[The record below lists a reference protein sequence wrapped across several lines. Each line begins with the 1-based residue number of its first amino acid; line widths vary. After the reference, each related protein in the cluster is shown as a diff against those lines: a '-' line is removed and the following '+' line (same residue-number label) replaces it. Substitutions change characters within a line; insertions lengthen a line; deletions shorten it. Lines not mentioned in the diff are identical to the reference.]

1 VEIGICMPYMER
13 EYSRGTTLDWCRRID
28 AGPFSSLSCG
38 ERITSYTQDMR
49 VVLAAAAALT
59 SRVRIMPSLYVLPM
73 RPPVLAA
80 KEIAT
85 LDVLS
90 GGRVTVTVGVGGRES
105 DYRALGQPSLRRF
118 ARLDEGVAV
127 MKRIWAGE
135 PPFAGADPV
144 GPAPVQPGG
153 PPILAGVMG
162 PKAIRRAAEW
172 ADGIYGWSM
181 DSSAAPVKEQFDLAR
196 SAWRAA
202 GRRERPRLVTGFWF
216 SLADDADAKLR
227 RYVYE
232 YLRVAGEARARAAA
246 SAMKASSPDAI
257 RAALDAIEAEGAD
270 ECLLVPATLEI
281 AEVERA
287 AEQIARR

>member
-1 VEIGICMPYMER
+1 MEIGICMPYMER
-13 EYSRGTTLDWCRRID
+13 DYSRATTLEWCRRID

-73 RPPVLAA
+73 HPPVLAA

-90 GGRVTVTVGVGGRES
+90 GGRVTVTVGIGGREL
-105 DYRALGQPSLRRF
+105 DYRAIGQPFGRRTE
-118 ARLDEGVAV
+118 RLEEGVAAMRRV
-127 MKRIWAGE
+127 WAGE

-153 PPILAGVMG
+153 PPILAGAMG
-162 PKAIRRAAEW
+162 PKAIRRAAAW
-172 ADGIYGWSM
+172 ADGLYGWSM
-181 DSSAAPVKEQFDLAR
+181 DSSPDPVKQQFDVAR
-196 SAWRAA
+196 AAWRDA

-216 SLADDADAKLR
+216 SLADDSEARLK

-232 YLRVAGEARARAAA
+232 YLRIAGEAPARARA
-246 SAMKASSPDAI
+246 SEMKAFSPDAI
-257 RAALDAIEAEGAD
+257 RSALDAIEALGAD

-281 AEVERA
+281 EEVERA
-287 AEQIARR
+287 AELIASR

>member
-1 VEIGICMPYMER
+1 MPYMER
-13 EYSRGTTLDWCRRID
+13 GYTRGTTLEWCRRID

-59 SRVRIMPSLYVLPM
+59 SRVRILPSLYVLPM
-73 RPPVLAA
+73 HPPALAA

-90 GGRVTVTVGVGGRES
+90 GGRVTVTVGIGGREI
-105 DYRALGQPSLRRF
+105 DYRALGQPFARRYE
-118 ARLDEGVAV
+118 RLDEGVAL
-127 MKRIWAGE
+127 MKRVWAGE
-135 PPFAGADPV
+135 PPCAGADPV
-144 GPAPVQPGG
+144 GPLPVQPGG
-153 PPILAGVMG
+153 PAILAGAMG
-162 PKAIRRAAEW
+162 PKGIRRAAAW
-172 ADGIYGWSM
+172 ADGLYGWSM

-196 SAWRAA
+196 GAWRAA
-202 GRRERPRLVTGFWF
+202 GRGERPRLVTGFWF

-232 YLRVAGEARARAAA
+232 CLRVAGEARARATAG
-246 SAMKASSPDAI
+246 AMKASSPDAI

-270 ECLLVPATLEI
+270 ECLLVPATLEV

-287 AEQIARR
+287 AELIARR

>member
-13 EYSRGTTLDWCRRID
+13 DYSRATTLKWCRAID
-28 AGPFSSLSCG
+28 AGPFSTLSCG

-73 RPPVLAA
+73 HPPVLAA

-90 GGRVTVTVGVGGRES
+90 GGRVTVTVGIGGRES
-105 DYRALGQPSLRRF
+105 DYRAIGQPFGRRYE
-118 ARLDEGVAV
+118 RLEEGVASMRRV
-127 MKRIWAGE
+127 WAGE

-144 GPAPVQPGG
+144 GPAPVQAGG
-153 PPILAGVMG
+153 PPILAGAMG
-162 PKAIRRAAEW
+162 PKAIRRAAAW
-172 ADGIYGWSM
+172 ADGLYGWSM
-181 DSSAAPVKEQFDLAR
+181 DSSPEPVKQQFDVAR
-196 SAWRAA
+196 AAWRDA

-227 RYVYE
+227 KYVYE
-232 YLRVAGEARARAAA
+232 YLLITGEAPARARADQ
-246 SAMKASSPDAI
+246 MKASSPDAI
-257 RAALDAIEAEGAD
+257 RSALDAIEAEGAD

-281 AEVERA
+281 EEVERA
-287 AEQIARR
+287 AELITSR

>member
-1 VEIGICMPYMER
+1 MPYMER
-13 EYSRGTTLDWCRRID
+13 DYSRATTLEWCRRID

-73 RPPVLAA
+73 HPPVLAA

-90 GGRVTVTVGVGGRES
+90 GGRVTVTVGIGGRES
-105 DYRALGQPSLRRF
+105 DYRAIGQPFGRRY
-118 ARLDEGVAV
+118 ARLEEGVAAMRRV
-127 MKRIWAGE
+127 WAGE

-153 PPILAGVMG
+153 PPILAGAMG
-162 PKAIRRAAEW
+162 PKAIRRAAAW
-172 ADGIYGWSM
+172 ADGLYGWSM
-181 DSSAAPVKEQFDLAR
+181 DSSPEPVKQQFDVAR
-196 SAWRAA
+196 AAWRDA

-227 RYVYE
+227 KYVYE
-232 YLRVAGEARARAAA
+232 YLLITGEAPARARADQ
-246 SAMKASSPDAI
+246 MKASSPDAI
-257 RAALDAIEAEGAD
+257 RSALDAIEAEGAD
-270 ECLLVPATLEI
+270 ECLLVPATLETL
-281 AEVERA
+281 EVERA
-287 AEQIARR
+287 AELISRR

>member
-1 VEIGICMPYMER
+1 MDVGLCMPYMER
-13 EYSRGTTLDWCRRID
+13 EYSRGTTLEWCRRID
-28 AGPFSSLSCG
+28 AGPFSTLSCG
-38 ERITSYTQDMR
+38 ERITSFTQDMR

-59 SRVRIMPSLYVLPM
+59 SHVRIMPSLYVLPM
-73 RPPVLAA
+73 RPAVLAA

-90 GGRVTVTVGVGGRES
+90 GGRVAVTVGIGGREA
-105 DYRALGQPSLRRF
+105 DYRALGQPFERRQ
-118 ARLDEGVAV
+118 ARLAEGVAQ
-127 MKRIWAGE
+127 MRRIWAGE

-153 PPILAGVMG
+153 PRILAGAMG
-162 PKAIRRAAEW
+162 AQGIRRAAAW

-181 DSSAAPVKEQFDLAR
+181 DSSAAPVKEQFDAAR
-196 SAWRAA
+196 GAWSAA

-216 SLADDADAKLR
+216 SLTDDADAKLR

-232 YLRVAGEARARAAA
+232 YLLVAGERRARATAA
-246 SAMKASSPDAI
+246 AMKASSPDAI

-270 ECLLVPATLEI
+270 ECLLVPGTLEI

-287 AEQIARR
+287 AELVARR